1 MVVSSNLANVQQT
14 KVILQA
20 QHLRSMLTNS
30 VFINTDNRAPVVE
43 NQLIK
48 SMYENTEITEFLD
61 VSETKSP
68 SFDSEFY
75 RLPNVISG
83 RHIVG
88 SFVMR

>member
-30 VFINTDNRAPVVE
+30 VFINSIRRAPVVE

-48 SMYENTEITEFLD
+48 SIYQITEITEFLD
-61 VSETKSP
+61 VS
-68 SFDSEFY
+68 
-75 RLPNVISG
+75 
-83 RHIVG
+83 
-88 SFVMR
+88 